1 MIKVLANDGMHA
13 SGVKKLEAA
22 GVQVHTQFIAQEA
35 LPQAL
40 QEYDALVVRSAT
52 KVRKPLID
60 ACPNLKFIGRGGVGM
75 DNIDVEYAQSKG
87 IAVHNTPDSSSESV
101 AELVMGHLYGM
112 ARYLYAANRE
122 MPGADAAAFK
132 RLKDAY
138 GKGMELRGRTLGI
151 IGCGRIGQALA
162 RLALGA
168 GMHVLP
174 HRRSQEPVTLTL
186 TIAGLAPISVEL
198 PVAPFDQVLAQSDFI
213 SLNLPSAEGDPAIL
227 GPDEFSAM
235 RKGVCIV
242 NAARGGAVAELALLE
257 ALNSGQVAHAALDVF
272 EGEPSASPAVLSHPR
287 ISLSPHIGAA
297 TVEAQARIGTE
308 MAGHLLRHFGL
319 SVHAN

>member
-1 MIKVLANDGMHA
+1 V
-13 SGVKKLEAA
+13 
-22 GVQVHTQFIAQEA
+22 
-35 LPQAL
+35 
-40 QEYDALVVRSAT
+40 Y
-52 KVRKPLID
+52 
-60 ACPNLKFIGRGGVGM
+60 
-75 DNIDVEYAQSKG
+75 
-87 IAVHNTPDSSSESV
+87 NTPDSSSESV

-112 ARYLYAANRE
+112 ARHLYAANRE

-174 HRRSQEPVTLTL
+174 YRRSKDPISLTL
-186 TIAGLAPISVEL
+186 TVAGLSPLSVEL
-198 PVAPFDQVLAQSDFI
+198 PIATLDQVLTQSHFI
-213 SLNLPSAEGDPAIL
+213 SLNLPSNEGDPAIL
-227 GPDEFSAM
+227 GVKEFSAM

-242 NAARGGAVAELALLE
+242 NAARGGAVAEQALLE
-257 ALNSGQVAHAALDVF
+257 ALDSGQVAHAALDVF
-272 EGEPSASPAVLSHPR
+272 EGEPSASPAVLAHPR

-319 SVHAN
+319 PVLAN